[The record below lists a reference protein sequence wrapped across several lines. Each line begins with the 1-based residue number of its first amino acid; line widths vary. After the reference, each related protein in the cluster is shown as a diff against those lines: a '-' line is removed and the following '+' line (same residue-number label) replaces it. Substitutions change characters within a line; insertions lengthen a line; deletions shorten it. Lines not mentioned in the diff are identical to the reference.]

1 MNNMQAL
8 TRPRKLTA
16 GDRVVVVAP
25 SGPVD
30 KDLLDAGCEILSA
43 WGLEVTLAPHV
54 ADQHE
59 RVAYLAGSDEA
70 RASDLQQAWC
80 DPSVAAIF
88 CARGGY
94 GAQRMMDMVDW
105 SAVAAAEPKVFAG
118 FSDITALHEAFA
130 NCVGVATLHAP
141 MVAVDSFVY
150 DAATSEHLRRTLFE
164 PESVLTLSSPTAQ
177 TIANGGGG
185 PVAGVTVG
193 GCVSLL
199 TSELA
204 TPTGRPNLHGGIL
217 LLEQVG
223 EKAYRLDRDLTHM
236 LRTGWL
242 DGVVG
247 VVLGSWHDCEPM
259 DDVVVERLG
268 DLGVPIIS
276 RFGFGH
282 GDSTQTMPLGVSVT
296 LDPGAATLTLD
307 TPALS

>member
-1 MNNMQAL
+1 MQAL

-30 KDLLDAGCEILSA
+30 KDLLDTGCEILRG
-43 WGLEVTLAPHV
+43 WGLDVTIAPHV
-54 ADQHE
+54 TDQHE
-59 RVAYLAGSDEA
+59 RVPYLAGTDEA
-70 RASDLQQAWC
+70 RAADLQQAWC
-80 DPSVAAIF
+80 DPSVAGVF

-94 GAQRMMDMVDW
+94 GAQRMMDLLDW
-105 SAVAAAEPKVFAG
+105 SAMAAAEPKVFAG

-130 NCVGVATLHAP
+130 NCVGVSTLHAP
-141 MVAVDSFVY
+141 MVAVDSFVQ
-150 DAATSEHLRRTLFE
+150 DGPTAEHLRRTLFE
-164 PESVLTLSSPTAQ
+164 PETVLTLGAPTAR
-177 TIANGGGG
+177 TIANGDTG
-185 PVAGVTVG
+185 PVTGVTVG

-204 TPTGRPNLHGGIL
+204 TPTGRPNLDGGIL

-247 VVLGSWHDCEPM
+247 IVLGSWHDCEPM
-259 DDVVVERLG
+259 DGVVVDRLG
-268 DLGVPIIS
+268 DLGVPIVA

-282 GDSTQTMPLGVSVT
+282 GPSTQTVPLGVSAT

-307 TPALS
+307 EPALA